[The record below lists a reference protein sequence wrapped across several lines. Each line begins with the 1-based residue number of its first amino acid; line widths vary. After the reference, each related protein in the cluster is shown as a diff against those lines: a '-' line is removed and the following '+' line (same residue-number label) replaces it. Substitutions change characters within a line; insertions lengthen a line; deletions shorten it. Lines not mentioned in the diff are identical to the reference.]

1 MSAVESVVLFLIDGM
16 RPDGLRQADTP
27 VMDGLM
33 RTGASTMAA
42 KTVMPTTT
50 LPCHT
55 SLFFSLPPRDHGILD
70 NTWKPL
76 NAPAKS
82 LFDVLNESG
91 MAAASFFNWE
101 PLRNLSSDGALAASF
116 FLKDRKEHD
125 GSIDRELASLAVR
138 WLKNNPCQFAFVYM
152 HNTDRTGHNEG
163 WMSDKYLRAI
173 ANADACIGEVMRVLN
188 GNTAVIVM
196 SDHGGHDKT
205 HHSDLPEDMTIPFI
219 IRAPG
224 IPAGGRIRGEVC
236 ITDVAPTI
244 AALLGLAA
252 PESWVGARI
261 AV

>member
-1 MSAVESVVLFLIDGM
+1 MGAVESVVLFLIDGM
-16 RPDGLRQADTP
+16 RPDGLRLADTP
-27 VMDGLM
+27 VIDGLIGA
-33 RTGASTMAA
+33 GASTMAA
-42 KTVMPTTT
+42 QTVMPTTT

-55 SLFFSLPPRDHGILD
+55 SLFFSLLPQDHGILD
-70 NTWKPL
+70 NAWKPL
-76 NAPAKS
+76 KTPGKS
-82 LFDVLNESG
+82 LFGLLNEQG

-101 PLRNLSSDGALAASF
+101 PLRNLSPDGSLAASF
-116 FLKDRKEHD
+116 FLKDRQEHD

-138 WLKNNPCQFAFVYM
+138 WLTNNSFQFAFVYL
-152 HNTDRTGHNEG
+152 HNTDRTGHSDG

-173 ANADACIGEVMRVLN
+173 SNADGCIGEVMGALN

-205 HHSDLPEDMTIPFI
+205 HHSDCPEDMTIPFI

-224 IPAGGRIRGEVC
+224 IPGGGRISGDVR

-244 AALLGLAA
+244 AALLGLEA
-252 PESWVGARI
+252 PESWIGGRI